1 MGPWR
6 AETKCAPL
14 TVVVM
19 PCAIATVQSEAPNW
33 CFSNRKS
40 GLAILRKRG
49 VWRRFHV
56 SIFFSEAGL
65 CNRIRY
71 GAGCLISCQ
80 NGFVMYICGPAI
92 HSCHT
97 AQGRRNRFNPFKRG
111 RERASLASAN
121 TFFSDSGT
129 LIGVEKEIR
138 R

>member
-1 MGPWR
+1 
-6 AETKCAPL
+6 
-14 TVVVM
+14 
-19 PCAIATVQSEAPNW
+19 
-33 CFSNRKS
+33 
-40 GLAILRKRG
+40 
-49 VWRRFHV
+49 
-56 SIFFSEAGL
+56 
-65 CNRIRY
+65 
-71 GAGCLISCQ
+71 
-80 NGFVMYICGPAI
+80 MYICGPAI